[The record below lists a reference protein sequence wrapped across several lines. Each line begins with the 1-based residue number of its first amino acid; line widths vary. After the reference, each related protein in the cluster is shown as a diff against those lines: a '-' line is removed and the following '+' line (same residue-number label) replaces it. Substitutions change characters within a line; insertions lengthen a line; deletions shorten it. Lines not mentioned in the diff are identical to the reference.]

1 MTEPGPNTAAG
12 AGPIGPAPAPGKP
25 VRFRPWDPALP
36 EAAARVVALIREAA
50 PDAAVEHVGSSAVP
64 GCPGKG
70 HLDLVL
76 PYRDPVHLA
85 RLNAAVFGLGF
96 GRQQGREPF
105 PEERPMRVGTIDHA
119 GATHVIHLHIVP
131 EASGEAAELTTF
143 RDRLRADPALVAAY
157 GRLKQEL
164 VESGVTDG
172 IAYTHAKSAFILG
185 VLGEMTGDQA
195 RSAIATPDARPEG
208 R

>member
-1 MTEPGPNTAAG
+1 MTEPGQG
-12 AGPIGPAPAPGKP
+12 AGSGDRPIRPVPAGVP
-25 VRFRPWDPALP
+25 VPFRPWGPALP
-36 EAAARVVALIREAA
+36 QVAARVAGLVRAA
-50 PDAAVEHVGSSAVP
+50 EPGAAVEHVGSSAIP

-76 PYRDPVHLA
+76 PYRDPAHLA

-105 PEERPMRVGTIDHA
+105 PEERPMRKGAIDHA
-119 GATHVIHLHIVP
+119 GTPHTIHLHIVP
-131 EASGEAAELTTF
+131 EGSSDLAEMVAF
-143 RDRLRADPALVAAY
+143 RDRLRADPTLVAAY

-172 IAYTHAKSAFILG
+172 IAYTRAKSAFILG
-185 VLGEMTGDQA
+185 VLGETTGDQA

>member
-1 MTEPGPNTAAG
+1 
-12 AGPIGPAPAPGKP
+12 
-25 VRFRPWDPALP
+25 
-36 EAAARVVALIREAA
+36 
-50 PDAAVEHVGSSAVP
+50 
-64 GCPGKG
+64 
-70 HLDLVL
+70 
-76 PYRDPVHLA
+76 
-85 RLNAAVFGLGF
+85 
-96 GRQQGREPF
+96 
-105 PEERPMRVGTIDHA
+105 MRIGTIDHA